1 MNILLVDD
9 DQNFLSVAKK
19 RLAKRGQTVQTA
31 SNESEVFEKLQ
42 AQGIHVVVLDV
53 KMPGMSGI
61 EILKEIKKNF
71 PLVQVIMLTG
81 VPTVGCAADS
91 LKLGALN
98 YLIKPV
104 DIEELLQK
112 IKEAHEQGQCLEQK
126 IRNTQIKVLE
136 LNYKPNNYMNDN
148 STHLTVE
155 RSNRLQ
161 GEDHEKNDDD
171 AGGR

>member
-1 MNILLVDD
+1 MESVKILLVDD

-19 RLAKRGQTVQTA
+19 RLSKRNYTVLTAKNG
-31 SNESEVFEKLQ
+31 SEVFEKLQ
-42 AQGIHVVVLDV
+42 DQIIQVVVLDV

-81 VPTVGCAADS
+81 VPTVGCAADC

-104 DIEELLQK
+104 DIEELLRN
-112 IKEAHEQGQCLEQK
+112 IKEAHEQRQRLEQK
-126 IRNTQIKVLE
+126 IRNTQIKILE
-136 LNYKPNNYMNDN
+136 QHYKRN
-148 STHLTVE
+148 
-155 RSNRLQ
+155 
-161 GEDHEKNDDD
+161 
-171 AGGR
+171 

>member
-1 MNILLVDD
+1 
-9 DQNFLSVAKK
+9 
-19 RLAKRGQTVQTA
+19 KRGHTVQTA

-81 VPTVGCAADS
+81 IPTVGCAADS

-112 IKEAHEQGQCLEQK
+112 IKKAYEQGQRLEQK
-126 IRNTQIKVLE
+126 IRETQIRVLE
-136 LNYKPNNYMNDN
+136 QNVQ
-148 STHLTVE
+148 T
-155 RSNRLQ
+155 NRFN
-161 GEDHEKNDDD
+161 K
-171 AGGR
+171 